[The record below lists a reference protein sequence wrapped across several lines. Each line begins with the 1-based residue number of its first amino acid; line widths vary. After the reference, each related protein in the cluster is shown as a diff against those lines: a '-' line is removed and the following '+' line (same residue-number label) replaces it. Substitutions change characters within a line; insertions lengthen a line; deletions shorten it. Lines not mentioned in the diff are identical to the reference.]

1 MTARLANLADFK
13 CEGMREQMK
22 VPSASAAQFTDRQPV
37 TQQWQSIIIM
47 GQCNLVFT
55 ECETDWMWSINV

>member
-37 TQQWQSIIIM
+37 TQLLYQTVAEYQSIIIM

-55 ECETDWMWSINV
+55 ECETD

>member
-37 TQQWQSIIIM
+37 TQLLYQTVAEYHYYGTVQFSIY
-47 GQCNLVFT
+47 
-55 ECETDWMWSINV
+55 

>member
-37 TQQWQSIIIM
+37 TQLLYTVAEYHYYGTVQFSIY
-47 GQCNLVFT
+47 
-55 ECETDWMWSINV
+55 